1 MTADTVQERKAASE
15 TTSTSRAGR
24 PYKEPIIKAPQ
35 RKPRDTASMPSVSSK
50 ISVKVRREKRNLF
63 GWRGRILFGKR
74 RHLFLPANSDTDS
87 SSAAFSSDRMR
98 NSTARFPRRAWSCT
112 SSMAAFFRPQPSEG
126 SS

>member
-63 GWRGRILFGKR
+63 GL
-74 RHLFLPANSDTDS
+74 
-87 SSAAFSSDRMR
+87 
-98 NSTARFPRRAWSCT
+98 ARKNPLWKKATSFPPR
-112 SSMAAFFRPQPSEG
+112 EL
-126 SS
+126 